1 MYVRRIPLDSVPED
15 EQEASDWLHKLFCEK
30 DKIIDSFHNTGS
42 FFATSGFK
50 EIPSRRYPRRLS
62 TIINFAAWSIFSISL
77 VIYFLITSLQSGNWI
92 AFSIAVGI
100 FLTCKYNLI
109 FYFLVTLYCTLF
121 LIFFYI
127 YIQFTY
133 LWWKQLICRKLAK
146 LPVTVW
152 KNRLRLINEQ
162 IDNLNCN
169 WTFILNK

>member
-109 FYFLVTLYCTLF
+109 FYFSLTLVLYF
-121 LIFFYI
+121 LSFSIYI
-127 YIQFTY
+127 Y
-133 LWWKQLICRKLAK
+133 
-146 LPVTVW
+146 TVYIFMV
-152 KNRLRLINEQ
+152 KAVNMSKISKASSYGVEKSTEIN
-162 IDNLNCN
+162 
-169 WTFILNK
+169 K